1 MQQRESE
8 ELQHHC
14 RQALLRCLKSIVKAE
29 EGSTADFFYCKAA
42 LEFVRQFG
50 DVSSKLA
57 DVDTR
62 LAAVKL
68 APNIL
73 ATQPPNILCPE
84 WFVDREQRSK
94 FHHILQT
101 PLPIVIPQP
110 RNSQAVKNALFGRR
124 LHALIDDPC
133 LQDRCIRFFLSST
146 FTDTLFER
154 TFILKDVMPYV
165 RKYASAR
172 GIQVVLSEMRFGIG
186 SEFSDSHQTSRI
198 CMDELEN
205 CKNVSAGLCYILI
218 AGDKYGF
225 RPFPSKIIQEE
236 FENLVAQMPKDTAA
250 VVQSCFSLD
259 KSSLDED
266 GLLCS
271 EYCLKHKK
279 EIEVNQDFWSTY
291 SKLQTAFRD
300 AAALL
305 WPNARQTELHNP
317 LSTHPIKRY
326 FFSVT
331 EEEVHRGL
339 FWTSR
344 DWKKERIL
352 CFRRCI
358 DWRASLQVCSSVAVL
373 SQFSDISDSKPDIEA
388 REFIDRLHCNVERS
402 LEGVPGCYTCYS
414 PIALTERGIDPADS
428 SHKAYLKKFT
438 DDFCLALI
446 SSVNQTY
453 DRLCFEKNDAMDE
466 CACHLL
472 LAFKKSNH
480 FFDSE
485 VFSCDTHVV
494 LPRDALKQIQRYI
507 EGCNQ
512 SPLIIVGESGSGKT
526 FVMARAF
533 NNFVSSLDSSA
544 DAESVACI
552 RFLGTTLRSSSV
564 SDLLASLCSQLD
576 AVRDVKR
583 ELPSGFVE
591 LKECFQSTLINWAHG
606 KLVMFLDALD
616 QLQDID
622 AAHRFDWL
630 PMNCLPSCVK
640 IICSTLPDSEGESS
654 MSSVAY
660 AGFSILCHR
669 LRHAPENIV
678 RLTPDSNHQS
688 LFMHILKLRRRT
700 CSETV
705 CKTILKGLQEAYMNL
720 TPLIISIIAN
730 EACSATIKVSDFNW
744 REYGSSVGEI
754 IFALFQRLETQF
766 GLFLT
771 RCALSFI
778 TLSVGGISS
787 SELAELCALD
797 DDALAET
804 YAWWVPPNRE
814 VPAMPMALLLSSIKP
829 YVTSQGTDH
838 NNQLITW
845 YHRQFRETALRYFS
859 QNTVFLK
866 RTHQTLAHFFLG
878 TWSGISK
885 PYNSWLAERIQR
897 PECFPG
903 ETSGNRLV
911 RTQPLSLG
919 TDKSVWLKS
928 TLINSRRCT
937 EAAHHLIQGGMYCE
951 AVSEL
956 CQLEGICARSKSGQL
971 FSALKQ
977 LKDLQQHIQ
986 EGFGV
991 ASSSDK
997 YNSVK
1002 KRVSDY
1008 ITWLHC
1014 SLHTI
1019 RADPEGQILATAS
1032 MQQLNSVVRQEA
1044 IDLYWAK
1051 LQPRDGHASYSEFS
1065 FNPSVILGGNIQSD
1079 FFIHQVLHGH
1089 SDYVRSVAY
1098 SPCGNKVATVSRD
1111 TTLCV
1116 WDAKIGFLLYSAK
1129 EHSAEINC
1137 VAFSPDNCLIATG
1150 SWDKSVII
1158 WDCKTGFKTSCYQKH
1173 SLMVTCVSWS
1183 PCSQMFSSGSD
1194 DKCIHIWR
1202 LGCCSPV
1209 FTLSGHT
1216 GSVWCIS
1223 WSQQQDMIASG
1234 SWDCSVR
1241 LWSPKSQSLIGCLE
1255 GHQDK
1260 VTGVSWCLDPR
1271 LLASC
1276 SGDKSVRIWDVLT
1289 KSCTF
1294 IKNELH
1300 DRLITCISCCP
1311 RSNRIA
1317 TASWDTRVKIWD
1329 VDADSVV
1336 SFDSHSGITC
1346 SVCWHP
1352 AGLCLTSCS
1361 YDKTA
1366 ILFEP
1371 IDGSINVS
1379 RNGHKTHVSSVA
1391 WSSGAIVAS
1400 GSEDGTVILWNST
1413 LANTVCSYLAH
1424 SSSVLCLVFCG
1435 NENEYVVS
1443 GSLDHTVSLFD
1454 VHSQLLIARY
1464 ADHTKRITSLSW
1476 SCERHRLLASSADA
1490 TISELSMPS
1499 LVCQHVYKGH
1509 VRAVS
1514 GVAWVSITVFFVS
1527 VSIDQTI
1534 RVWQSGT
1541 QDAIA
1546 VFNSTACEM
1555 PIICC
1560 NVDGSTIST
1569 GCQSGNIQCWKI
1581 GAWINKLSTEST
1593 PLRRRTKLFHQIV
1606 AESVQFMSANDAPER
1621 DPVTFLLEGHHT
1633 ASGQLDWKVIASGET
1648 RLPTLRGSFGPVV
1661 RFKNVQFFDAFR
1673 LTFPMLR
1680 DSCCANSMQLG
1691 SVRIFD
1697 ADGLN
1702 ILDLEDDIRPSSERF
1717 AIHSVRHVLTSSSD
1731 SKYLNFDKEGSGLTV
1746 YPSLLSS
1753 LRPSKAL
1760 DVREQ
1765 HNLQTLCC
1773 ALRDMQPGCHLSGMA
1788 WIASVKLAA
1797 SSSDGSVYVMAPWQN
1812 TAPLHVIKSHQ
1823 KLSCFAFSRNRQMC
1837 ASGHSDGKVRLIMV
1851 DAAAPMCLL

>member
-1 MQQRESE
+1 MQHRESE

-14 RQALLRCLKSIVKAE
+14 REALLRCLKSMVKAE
-29 EGSTADFFYCKAA
+29 EGCAADFHYCKAA

-50 DVSSKLA
+50 GVSSKL
-57 DVDTR
+57 VDIDAR
-62 LAAVKL
+62 LSSIKL
-68 APNIL
+68 
-73 ATQPPNILCPE
+73 PPNILGVQPPNVLSPE
-84 WFVDREQRSK
+84 WFVEREQRSR
-94 FHHILQT
+94 FAQILQM
-101 PLPIVIPQP
+101 PLPTVIPQI
-110 RNSQAVKNALFGRR
+110 RNSQAVKNALFGRQ
-124 LHALIDDPC
+124 LHAVINDAC

-165 RKYASAR
+165 RKYASSR

-205 CKNVSAGLCYILI
+205 CKTVSAGLCYILI

-225 RPFPSKIIQEE
+225 RPFPSKITQEE
-236 FENLVAQMPKDTAA
+236 FENLVAQMPKDTSAT
-250 VVQSCFSLD
+250 VQSCFSLD
-259 KSSLDED
+259 KSSLDIN
-266 GLLCS
+266 GLHCN

-279 EIEVNQDFWSTY
+279 EIEVNLDFWSTY

-305 WPNARQTELHNP
+305 WPNALQTELHNP

-344 DWKKERIL
+344 EWRKGRVL
-352 CFRRCI
+352 CFRRSI

-373 SQFSDISDSKPDIEA
+373 SQYSDISNSKPDAEA
-388 REFIDRLHCNVERS
+388 QECLDRLHGNVERS
-402 LEGVPGCYTCYS
+402 LAGVPGCYTCYP
-414 PIALTERGIDPADS
+414 PIVLTERGIDPSDS
-428 SHKAYLKKFT
+428 SHKAYLTKFT

-446 SSVNQTY
+446 SSVNQSY

-472 LAFKKSNH
+472 LAFNKSNQ
-480 FFDSE
+480 FYDSE
-485 VFSCDTHVV
+485 VLSCDTHVV
-494 LPRDALKQIQRYI
+494 GPCDALKILQRYI

-533 NNFVSSLDSSA
+533 TDFVSKLDSSA
-544 DAESVACI
+544 DSESVACV
-552 RFLGTTLRSSSV
+552 RFLGTTLRSSAV

-576 AVRDVKR
+576 AVRNIKK
-583 ELPSGFVE
+583 ELPSGFVG
-591 LKECFQSTLINWAHG
+591 LKEYFQSTLINWVHC
-606 KLVMFLDALD
+606 KLVIFLDALD
-616 QLQDID
+616 QLLDTD

-630 PMNCLPSCVK
+630 PMDSLPPCVK
-640 IICSTLPDSEGESS
+640 IICSTLPDIDGESS
-654 MSSVAY
+654 ISSLAY
-660 AGFSILCHR
+660 GGFSVLCHR
-669 LRHAPENIV
+669 LRHVPGNIF
-678 RLTPDSNHQS
+678 RLTPDSGHQN

-700 CSETV
+700 CSETE
-705 CKTILKGLQEAYMNL
+705 CRTILNGLQETCLNL

-744 REYGSSVGEI
+744 KEYGSSVSEI
-754 IFALFQRLETQF
+754 IFALFQRLESQF

-771 RCALSFI
+771 RCTLSFI

-838 NNQLITW
+838 DNQLITW

-885 PYNSWLAERIQR
+885 PYNLWLAERIQR
-897 PECFPG
+897 PEFFPG
-903 ETSGNRLV
+903 EASGNRLV

-937 EAAHHLIQGGMYCE
+937 EAAHHLIQAGLYCE

-956 CQLEGICARSKSGQL
+956 CQLEGTCARSKCGQL

-977 LKDLQQHIQ
+977 LKDLQQRIQ
-986 EGFGV
+986 EDCAI

-1002 KRVSDY
+1002 QRVSDY

-1019 RADPEGQILATAS
+1019 RSDPEGQILATAS
-1032 MQQLNSVVRQEA
+1032 MQQLHSVVRQEA

-1051 LQPRDGHASYSEFS
+1051 LQPRDDHACYSEFS
-1065 FNPSVILGGNIQSD
+1065 FNPSVVLGGNIQSD

-1116 WDAKIGFLLYSAK
+1116 WDARIGCLLYSAK

-1137 VAFSPDNCLIATG
+1137 VAFSPDNSLIATG
-1150 SWDKSVII
+1150 SWDKSVVV
-1158 WDCKTGFKTSCYQKH
+1158 WDSKTGFKTSCYQKH
-1173 SLMVTCVSWS
+1173 TLMVTCVSWS
-1183 PCSQMFSSGSD
+1183 SCSQMFSSGSD

-1202 LGCCSPV
+1202 LGQCSPV
-1209 FTLSGHT
+1209 CTLSGHT

-1234 SWDCSVR
+1234 SWDCSIR
-1241 LWSPKSQSLIGCLE
+1241 LWSPKTQMLIGCLE
-1255 GHQDK
+1255 GHKDK
-1260 VTGVSWCLDPR
+1260 VTGVSWCVDPR

-1276 SGDKSVRIWDVLT
+1276 SGDKSVRIWDVST

-1300 DRLITCISCCP
+1300 DRLITSISCCP

-1317 TASWDTRVKIWD
+1317 TASWDARVKIWD
-1329 VDADSVV
+1329 ADVDSVV

-1352 AGLCLTSCS
+1352 EGRCLTSCS

-1366 ILFEP
+1366 IMFEP
-1371 IDGSINVS
+1371 IDGSINVAC
-1379 RNGHKTHVSSVA
+1379 NGHKTPVSSVA
-1391 WSSGAIVAS
+1391 WSSGAIIAS

-1413 LANTVCSYLAH
+1413 LASTVCSFLAH
-1424 SSSVLCLVFCG
+1424 SSSVLCLVICG
-1435 NENEYVVS
+1435 DENEYVVS
-1443 GSLDHTVSLFD
+1443 GSLDHTVNSYD
-1454 VHSQLLIARY
+1454 VRSQNCIARY
-1464 ADHTKRITSLSW
+1464 TEHTKRITSLAW
-1476 SCERHRLLASSADA
+1476 SLKRYHVLASSADT

-1499 LVCQHVYKGH
+1499 LVCLCVYRGH
-1509 VRAVS
+1509 IRAVS
-1514 GVAWVSITVFFVS
+1514 DVAWVCNTDFFVS
-1527 VSIDQTI
+1527 VSIDQMI
-1534 RVWQSGT
+1534 RVWQCGN

-1546 VFNSTACEM
+1546 VLNSTSCEI
-1555 PIICC
+1555 PIVCC
-1560 NVDGSTIST
+1560 NVDGSAIST
-1569 GCQSGNIQCWKI
+1569 GCQSGKIQCWKI
-1581 GAWINKLSTEST
+1581 GDLIRKHSTESK
-1593 PLRRRTKLFHQIV
+1593 PLLRRTKLFHQIV

-1621 DPVTFLLEGHHT
+1621 DPVTFVLEGQHT

-1648 RLPTLRGSFGPVV
+1648 SLPASRGFFGPIV

-1673 LTFPMLR
+1673 FTFPMLR
-1680 DSCCANSMQLG
+1680 DSCSANSMQLG
-1691 SVRIFD
+1691 AVRVFD
-1697 ADGLN
+1697 SDGLN
-1702 ILDLEDDIRPSSERF
+1702 ILDLEDDIQPSSDRF
-1717 AIHSVRHVLTSSSD
+1717 AIHSVRHVLTSASD

-1753 LRPSKAL
+1753 LWPSKAI

-1765 HNLQTLCC
+1765 HDLQTFCFTLSD
-1773 ALRDMQPGCHLSGMA
+1773 LQPGCHLSGMA
-1788 WIASVKLAA
+1788 WITSVKLAA
-1797 SSSDGSVYVMAPWQN
+1797 ASSDGSVFVLAPWQN
-1812 TAPLHVIKSHQ
+1812 TAPSHVLKSHQ
-1823 KLSCFAFSRNRQMC
+1823 KLSCFAFSGNRQMC
-1837 ASGHSDGKVRLIMV
+1837 ATGHSDGKVRLIMM
-1851 DAAAPMCLL
+1851 DAAAPKAMR